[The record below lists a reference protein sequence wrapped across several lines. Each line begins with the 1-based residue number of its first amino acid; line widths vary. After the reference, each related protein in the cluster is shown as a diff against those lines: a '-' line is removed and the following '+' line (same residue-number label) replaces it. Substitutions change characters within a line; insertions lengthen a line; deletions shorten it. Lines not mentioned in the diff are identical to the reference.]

1 MMATSTVNTAFSSPA
16 LSNRLDLAPNSDH
29 KNERGCWFLW
39 KWQFGNKMNLVH
51 SSLLITKQWSIKTLD
66 SLGLGSI

>member
-29 KNERGCWFLW
+29 KNERGRWFLSW
-39 KWQFGNKMNLVH
+39 KR
-51 SSLLITKQWSIKTLD
+51 
-66 SLGLGSI
+66 